1 MMFTS
6 SSGLVRKAM
15 QATGLKQRDFSEL
28 IGKSQAQVSKY
39 LSGKTE
45 IPGRVKIHCV
55 NILKE
60 HSQKGSSVEEL
71 QFEILELEGE
81 EHRSIREALMGMISA
96 YKNRN

>member
-1 MMFTS
+1 MIFKS
-6 SSGLVRKAM
+6 SSGLIRKAM

-45 IPGRVKIHCV
+45 VPGCVKIHCM
-55 NILKE
+55 NIIKK

-71 QFEILELEGE
+71 LFEIQDLEGE
-81 EHRSIREALMGMISA
+81 AHRSIREALMGVISA
-96 YKNRN
+96 YKNRS